1 MKTRVGLR
9 IDVDTL
15 RGTRKGVPALL
26 DLLARHQVRATFFFS
41 VGPDNMGR
49 HLWRLV
55 RPAFLVKMF
64 RTKATGLYGWDILLK
79 GTLWPGPV
87 IGEKSPDPMRRAAKE
102 GHEVGLHAWDHHR
115 WQNSIEKLDTAAVA
129 GEIRKG
135 YELLTKIIGRAPD
148 CFAAPAWKV
157 TPKALSALEQFPFRF
172 ESNCRGANPFYPVLD
187 QHCFCHPQIPTTL
200 PTYDELVGRQCT
212 QENYNDHLLSLI
224 QPGRFNVL
232 TIHAEA
238 EGILCLDLFDEF
250 LSRARQRG
258 IGFFPLGEV
267 YVGIPEIETSQM
279 IQATA
284 PGREGWSSCQDV
296 RSEPCANL
304 EELSR

>member
-26 DLLARHQVRATFFFS
+26 DLLKRHNVRATFFFS

-64 RTKATGLYGWDILLK
+64 RTKAVGLYGWDILLK

-87 IGEKSPDPMRRAAKE
+87 IGEKSPESIRRAAKE

-115 WQNSIEKLDTAAVA
+115 WQAVIEKLDTAAVA

-135 YELLTKIIGRAPD
+135 YELLEKIIGRAPD
-148 CFAAPAWKV
+148 CFAAPSWKV
-157 TPKALSALEQFPFRF
+157 TPKALCALEQFPFRF
-172 ESNCRGANPFYPVLD
+172 ESNCRGTAPFYPVID
-187 QHCFCHPQIPTTL
+187 RHCYGHPQIPTTL

-212 QENYNDHLLSLI
+212 PETYNDHLLSLI

-238 EGILCLDLFDEF
+238 EGILCLNLFDDF
-250 LSRARQRG
+250 LAQAGHKG
-258 IGFFPLGEV
+258 IGFAPLGDV
-267 YVGIPEIETSQM
+267 YADAPEIETSCMTQV
-279 IQATA
+279 TA
-284 PGREGWSSCQDV
+284 AGREGWISCQAPL
-296 RSEPCANL
+296 SEPVFKP
-304 EELSR
+304 EELFR